1 MIVVGGVGQLWQ
13 GDLDVGRRAAERL
26 AAELEGPDVSVEDF
40 YYGAV
45 AVAQRLEELQPDTL
59 VLIGAV
65 ERGRPPGTVEAR
77 VHDDVTAADLRSVQL
92 AVADAVTGYVAID
105 LLVEVAGGLGALPPV
120 TTVIEIEPASIEP
133 GDRLS
138 PEAAH
143 GLEEALDTARRTIA
157 RLGRQASTA
166 PNRA

>member
-26 AAELEGPDVSVEDF
+26 AAEVQGPDVSVEDF
-40 YYGAV
+40 YYGAI
-45 AVAQRLEELQPDTL
+45 AVAQRLEDLHPDAL

-65 ERGRPPGTVEAR
+65 ERGRRPGTVEVRA
-77 VHDDVTAADLRSVQL
+77 HHQAPADLESVQL

-105 LLVEVAGGLGALPPV
+105 LLLEVAGGLGALPPD
-120 TTVIEIEPASIEP
+120 TAVIEIEPASVEP

-138 PEAAH
+138 PEAAAA
-143 GLEEALDTARRTIA
+143 LEEALETARATLA
-157 RLGRQASTA
+157 RLGRPSSAAHRT
-166 PNRA
+166 